1 MSPTESMIVEA
12 GKKMWNWIV
21 KPIGLF
27 FAFCMRLAGPFFIFA
42 FYYLI
47 YLHIDV
53 FLRLIIKVLYKR
65 LGVSFGNLWLLVGAI
80 LGFNVVFN
88 HSMAAY
94 VKANGPTE
102 VRLIEKL
109 RLEYKHRQTKK
120 DADLENNDR
129 FAGLSQEIKK
139 TLRYRSKS
147 LDSLKPV
154 WNRMCN
160 KCNELKPART
170 HHCAVCGRCVFMM
183 DHHCPWVNNCVG
195 MENYRYFL
203 LFIFYLMIGSIW
215 YGLTIV
221 SIWDHHIYKD
231 NKGEISFL
239 LITNSSLSAMLV
251 GFNFWNWYLA
261 CSGITTIEFMKK
273 FHLREENVFDYSY
286 NTIADNLFVIFG
298 THKLI
303 RVLSPSL
310 RALPMTGIEFSF

>member
-1 MSPTESMIVEA
+1 
-12 GKKMWNWIV
+12 
-21 KPIGLF
+21 
-27 FAFCMRLAGPFFIFA
+27 MRLAGPFFIFA

-139 TLRYRSKS
+139 
-147 LDSLKPV
+147 
-154 WNRMCN
+154 
-160 KCNELKPART
+160 
-170 HHCAVCGRCVFMM
+170 CVFMM

-221 SIWDHHIYKD
+221 SIWDHHIYVRKTT
-231 NKGEISFL
+231 I
-239 LITNSSLSAMLV
+239 
-251 GFNFWNWYLA
+251 FNFVSLERQQGRNIILA
-261 CSGITTIEFMKK
+261 
-273 FHLREENVFDYSY
+273 HY
-286 NTIADNLFVIFG
+286 
-298 THKLI
+298 
-303 RVLSPSL
+303 
-310 RALPMTGIEFSF
+310 